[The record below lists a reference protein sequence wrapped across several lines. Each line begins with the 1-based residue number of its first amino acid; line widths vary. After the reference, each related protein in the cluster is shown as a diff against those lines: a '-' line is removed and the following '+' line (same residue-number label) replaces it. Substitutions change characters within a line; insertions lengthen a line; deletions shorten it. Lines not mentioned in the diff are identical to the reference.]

1 MRQIRVAT
9 LGILSV
15 IALIFVAQAQD
26 TAGPPASNGTDD
38 AYRPPRTSWGD
49 PDLEGKWPSTNMA
62 GVPLQRPESFGTRN
76 ALTDAEFAER
86 QAQATRQVE
95 QDNADF
101 DFENPSV
108 PFGQVGGGQSPPQHW
123 FERGETQR
131 QASLI
136 VDPPNGRLPALTAAA
151 QQREADRRGN
161 AGALPAS
168 YTSFSLYER
177 CITRGLIGS
186 VMPGGYNNGNQIF
199 QSPGYVTIVNEM
211 IHESRIVPLDGR
223 PHLSPA
229 IRSHL
234 GDSRG
239 RWEGDTLVVE
249 TKNVADRQGLGANN
263 TGASAALTIT
273 ERFTRTSDTTLR
285 YLVTVD
291 DPMTWT
297 APFTLQLTLERD
309 DDYGMFEYACHEGNH
324 ALPNILSG
332 ARATE
337 RANVNATRTAAALST
352 WRAGRENRRRHSIR
366 YAVTRRRLA
375 ARDRRSRRR
384 RYVCAQIPRRGTGA
398 EDARRGAA
406 RRESSHAPPGYA
418 CPKSCSSSSTQI
430 SHARSPIPKSRA

>member
-1 MRQIRVAT
+1 MHQIRVT
-9 LGILSV
+9 TFGILGV
-15 IALIFVAQAQD
+15 IALVFVAQAQESNRS
-26 TAGPPASNGTDD
+26 PASGGTDD

-49 PDLEGKWPSTNMA
+49 PNLEGKWPSTNMA

-76 ALTDAEFAER
+76 VLTDAEFAER
-86 QAQATRQVE
+86 QAQAARVVA

-131 QASLI
+131 QVSLI

-151 QQREADRRGN
+151 QKREADRRAN
-161 AGALPAS
+161 SPAQPAS
-168 YTSFSLYER
+168 YTDFSLYER

-199 QSPGYVTIVNEM
+199 QAPGYVTIVNEM

-229 IRSHL
+229 IGSHL

-249 TKNVADRQGLGANN
+249 TKNVADRIGLGLSN

-291 DPMTWT
+291 DSMTWT
-297 APFTLQLTLERD
+297 APFTMQFTLERD
-309 DDYGMFEYACHEGNH
+309 DAYGMFEYACHEGNH

-337 RANVNATRTAAALST
+337 GASVNAT
-352 WRAGRENRRRHSIR
+352 
-366 YAVTRRRLA
+366 
-375 ARDRRSRRR
+375 ARP
-384 RYVCAQIPRRGTGA
+384 PR
-398 EDARRGAA
+398 
-406 RRESSHAPPGYA
+406 
-418 CPKSCSSSSTQI
+418 
-430 SHARSPIPKSRA
+430 